1 MISLSDLYNLV
12 SKNILEKKKRTFLT
26 ISGIIIGIFTF
37 TFFIFVSQGLSN
49 AISEQFSSLGV
60 NVLMVQSAN
69 NAQGGPAGITNALTQ
84 TDITKV
90 KQVVR
95 GYDYITGQLF
105 YPAQY
110 EYARQ
115 KEIFTTIS
123 WENEYVDKVQKELN
137 IELDEGRGLKSGD
150 SGIIVLGNKAAN
162 EGFDKKV
169 SIGTSIKVGGK
180 SFRVVGIIK
189 AKGDL
194 FIDNS
199 IVMGFKD
206 LQNLAGYD
214 NNQVSVIRI
223 SLLEGTDATLMQSKI
238 EKKLNKNSDEKVI
251 DVTSPKQQI
260 EQFDQILGVL
270 NLIIGFVSSIAL
282 FVGGINVMNT
292 MYSNIIERVNEI
304 SVMKALGATG
314 GDIRNIFL
322 LESGALGFFGAFI
335 GFFLSL
341 GLAKLLG
348 IVLTNLGYNVPI
360 YFEIAFFLK
369 IIIVTVLFTMLFGT
383 YPALK
388 AAKINPA
395 DNLRD
400 D

>member
-1 MISLSDLYNLV
+1 
-12 SKNILEKKKRTFLT
+12 
-26 ISGIIIGIFTF
+26 
-37 TFFIFVSQGLSN
+37 
-49 AISEQFSSLGV
+49 
-60 NVLMVQSAN
+60 MVQSAN

-304 SVMKALGATG
+304 SVMKALGATR